1 MEAKE
6 VAKVQDAAHGQE
18 LAKEETLLTL
28 TEFMTSVIGQ
38 LSTEKKYSAVRTYTS
53 TRNSFTAFA
62 KEEKGEYTPETG
74 RGMSLLENNE
84 ELSESGEVTPSEEK
98 PDLSLP
104 SVFTAGRLKAY
115 ETWLRG
121 RGREWGT
128 VSTYMRTLQAVYN
141 RYCEPGT
148 VGYNPKM
155 FDGVYTK
162 VESHTKRALDEEQMG
177 TLLAADFEALPKEV
191 RCALAYF
198 LLMFLFRGMPFIDL
212 AYLRK
217 QDLKGDKIVYCRHK
231 TGRQIIVRIPREA
244 KAVFEQFRDQNSAS
258 PYLFPILDGK
268 LRDDG
273 ELYEQYL
280 QALRRFNKQLQV
292 VAKVLLPDAKLSS
305 YTPRHTWAT
314 LAFHHNVS
322 IGIISKALGHSSI
335 KVTETYLKPFEDEK
349 VDIANDELIVT
360 VVRKK
365 NAVKESL
372 NRRQEHFQGVGLLTK

>member
-6 VAKVQDAAHGQE
+6 EKI
-18 LAKEETLLTL
+18 LTL
-28 TEFMTSVIGQ
+28 AEFIASAIVQ
-38 LSTEKKYSAVRTYTS
+38 LKAEKKNPSVRTYTS
-53 TRNSFTAFA
+53 TKNSFMAFA
-62 KEEKGEYTPETG
+62 REEKKLETPKGGEEGLRNGAEGVPEEMVSPDSMEG
-74 RGMSLLENNE
+74 VP
-84 ELSESGEVTPSEEK
+84 GEAS
-98 PDLSLP
+98 DLSLTA
-104 SVFTAGRLKAY
+104 VFSAGRLKAY

-148 VGYNPKM
+148 VGHNPKL

-177 TLLAADFEALPKEV
+177 TMLAADFEALPEGV
-191 RCALAYF
+191 RCSLAYF

-217 QDLKGDKIVYCRHK
+217 QDLKGNNIVYCRHK
-231 TGRQIIVRIPREA
+231 TGRQIIVRIPQEA
-244 KAVFEQFRDQNSAS
+244 KELFEQFRNQNSVS
-258 PYLFPILDGK
+258 PYLFPILDEK
-268 LRDDG
+268 LRDAG
-273 ELYEQYL
+273 QLYEQYL
-280 QALRRFNKQLQV
+280 QALRRFNRQLRV
-292 VAKVLLPDAKLSS
+292 VAKLLLPDVKLSS

-322 IGIISKALGHSSI
+322 IGVISKALGHSSI

-349 VDIANDELIVT
+349 VDAANDELIVT
-360 VVRKK
+360 VVGKK
-365 NAVKESL
+365 NGFKEGL
-372 NRRQEHFQGVGLLTK
+372 NRQQEYYYWMALLTK